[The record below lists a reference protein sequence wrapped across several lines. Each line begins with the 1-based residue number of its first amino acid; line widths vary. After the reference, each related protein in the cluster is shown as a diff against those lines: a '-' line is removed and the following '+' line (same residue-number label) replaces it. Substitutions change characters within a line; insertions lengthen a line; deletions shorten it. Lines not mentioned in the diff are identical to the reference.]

1 MIESVIINNSSLNF
15 TFCVLQKSENKEN
28 REFDALRTVLYVVSP
43 YNYEV
48 ILFLV
53 KWLSLFSFTQE
64 ENEFVF
70 KIETVC
76 FLFLFQL
83 VDFTRFM
90 SGYSIKNSATSE
102 NNS

>member
-1 MIESVIINNSSLNF
+1 MIESVIINSSSLNLI
-15 TFCVLQKSENKEN
+15 FCVFQKSENKEN

-76 FLFLFQL
+76 FLFLFHL
-83 VDFTRFM
+83 VDFT
-90 SGYSIKNSATSE
+90 YLCQDILLENSATSE